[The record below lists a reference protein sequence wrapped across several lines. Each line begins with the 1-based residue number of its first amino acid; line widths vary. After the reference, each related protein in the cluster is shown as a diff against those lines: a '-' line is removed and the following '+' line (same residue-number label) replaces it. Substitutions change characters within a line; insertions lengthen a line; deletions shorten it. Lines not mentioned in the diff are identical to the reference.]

1 MTRRERRGLPKR
13 QRLVGLWLLL
23 SGVSLAG
30 GALFAAWLDSR
41 LGMSGWERTALWLGC
56 FSGGATILL
65 LGLAL
70 ERMLFTP
77 LRHLQAQLARLVA
90 SPDAHD
96 ERPPEGWLTGLG
108 PDLARVREGWRAD
121 RARLA
126 GARDEGAREAAGTRQ
141 RLEALLQ
148 TLHTPLL
155 LCDRHRRIL
164 LFNAAAERF
173 FDGEPAPGLGKRL
186 DALLPA
192 ASLQSTLDRLP
203 DDGTP
208 RELLIPCGERWLKV
222 ALRRVVQSDGESLV
236 TLQDATHVWRTEM
249 GVRAELAAGLG
260 DLRRRAAS
268 LAGAADA
275 LKALGTADS
284 PLRQRLGGAIDED
297 GPALGESIARLGHLV
312 DDMQRE
318 GEQLSPIWSNDFWQ
332 ALDERLDPARRLI
345 TPLGMPSWFKGDA
358 PALIAL
364 IDSLLH
370 YLEIHRHLE
379 TRRPTD
385 GPAIDGLDGGRFEGE
400 ITLGNKQVYLDLT
413 WYGQAIPDGELA
425 RWQRLPLDSLPLA
438 PTAAEVLRQHASE
451 VWSLADADGKRARL
465 RLPLPAVA
473 RVGPPP
479 QAVPPRPEFHDFGI
493 AGLPSPDEPRAGL
506 ALRSLEIVAFDTET
520 TGLALRQG
528 DTVVSLGACRI
539 VNARVLAD
547 ETFARRINPGRP
559 ISPESTAIHGITD
572 ADVSDAP
579 PLDEVLTGFRDYLGD
594 AVLLA
599 HNASF
604 DMLAISHQG
613 VEFTMPVLDTL
624 LISRALDEALDGH
637 DLDSLAAR
645 YAIAFPP
652 GTRHT
657 ALGDARVTAALWLSL
672 LPRLEARSI
681 DTLEALLVL
690 QANAIDTED
699 ATAP

>member
-1 MTRRERRGLPKR
+1 MTRRERRGLPRR

-41 LGMSGWERTALWLGC
+41 LGAAGWERAALWLGC

-65 LGLAL
+65 AGLVL

-96 ERPPEGWLTGLG
+96 ERPPRGWLTGLG

-126 GARDEGAREAAGTRQ
+126 GAREEGAREAADTRQ

-186 DALLPA
+186 DTLLPA

-208 RELLIPCGERWLKV
+208 RELLLPCGERWLKA
-222 ALRRVVQSDGESLV
+222 ALRRVGQSDGESLV
-236 TLQDATHVWRTEM
+236 TLEDATRAWRTEV
-249 GVRAELAAGLG
+249 GVRAELATGLG

-284 PLRQRLGGAIDED
+284 PLRQRLAGAIDED
-297 GPALGESIARLGHLV
+297 GPALSDSIARLGRLV
-312 DDMQRE
+312 DDMQRQ

-332 ALDERLDPARRLI
+332 ALDERLDPSRRLI
-345 TPLGMPSWFKGDA
+345 TPVGMPSWFKGDA

-364 IDSLLH
+364 LDSLLS
-370 YLEIHRHLE
+370 YLE
-379 TRRPTD
+379 TRQPAGGAD
-385 GPAIDGLDGGRFEGE
+385 IGGPGGEYFEGE
-400 ITLGNKQVYLDLT
+400 ITLGNKQVYLDLI
-413 WYGQAIPDGELA
+413 WHGKAIPDGDLA
-425 RWQRLPLDSLPLA
+425 RWQRLPLDTLPLA
-438 PTAAEVLRQHASE
+438 PTAAEVLRQHASDI
-451 VWSLADADGKRARL
+451 WSLTDDGGKRARL

-473 RVGPPP
+473 RAGPPAR
-479 QAVPPRPEFHDFGI
+479 AVPPRPEFHDFGI

-506 ALRSLEIVAFDTET
+506 ALASLDIVAFDTET

-547 ETFARRINPGRP
+547 DTFAQRVNPGRP

-579 PLDEVLTGFRDYLGD
+579 PLSEVLTDFRHYLGD

-613 VEFTMPVLDTL
+613 VEFAMPVLDTL

-657 ALGDARVTAALWLSL
+657 ALGDARVTAALWLAL
-672 LPRLEARSI
+672 LPRLEARGI
-681 DTLEALLVL
+681 DTLDTLLAL